1 MRKLI
6 AKLPSNHLKEEADKS
21 GLPFFT
27 PVGFTKESLRPNHFS
42 SPEAYPAKEYPGL
55 LPAVLNHYIYIRGIH
70 SEINICSRV
79 FSPAARCTEEAYFFS
94 YREPANSIHIN
105 RNRFTNIKSKTF
117 T

>member
-6 AKLPSNHLKEEADKS
+6 AKLPSNHLIEEADKS
-21 GLPFFT
+21 GLRLFT
-27 PVGFTKESLRPNHFS
+27 SVGFAKYLLCPNQFP

-55 LPAVLNHYIYIRGIH
+55 LPAVLNHAIYIRGIH
-70 SEINICSRV
+70 SEINICRRV
-79 FSPAARCTEEAYFFS
+79 FSPAGRCTEEAYFFS

-105 RNRFTNIKSKTF
+105 RNRFANIKSKTF